1 MDKLQKVI
9 LFSLISI
16 SAIAWVISKD
26 QPDMMKAMMTLDPIS
41 ILLFTA
47 SWTVGM
53 AAMMF
58 PAISPM
64 VLLYNRLIKNGDY
77 DNGDSNYKEKDKVS
91 SAFVIEKREKNTSK
105 HSFFINYSFK
115 ILLFVNAYLLIW
127 ILTGIA
133 LLLVW
138 SVIMNTLITSGFR
151 TNQLDVIYGVLLII
165 SGVYQFSPLKKRCIG
180 YCESP
185 LSFFMRRWKS
195 GKMGAI
201 KMGIYHGI
209 YCLGCCWPYFLLM
222 VALGWMNL
230 IWMGLFSTIIFAEK
244 IWSRGL
250 LVARIGGIVLMT
262 FGIVAIIF
270 TPNAHSFLKFESN
283 DERNKNDQPMD
294 MKEMMYMEK
303 GSTDNHK
310 QYNVIINNN
319 NITNVKK

>member
-165 SGVYQFSPLKKRCIG
+165 SGVYQFSPLKTKCIG

-185 LSFFMRRWKS
+185 LRFFMRRWKS

-303 GSTDNHK
+303 GSTYNHK